1 MKSEWEYRRL
11 GELVSFSSGGTPS
24 KKRIDYWNGDIPW
37 ISAKTLKSEKITT
50 SDLFITTS
58 GLSSG
63 SKIAPKGSILLLT
76 RGSGLFNDLPIGMVE
91 SEVAFNQ
98 DIKCLNSYG
107 EIENEFVFYWL
118 QSQKKYLMAKVD
130 VTGIGAGK
138 FDLDFLQ
145 ELQVPF
151 PDKKVREKIIAIATA
166 ISEKIEAN
174 KKINDNLQKQLYE
187 IYKAWYQD
195 FLCVDDL
202 TLIESPYGKIPQGW
216 HYSMLGDLCKS
227 VSVTHNFNTD
237 RLIFLNTGDIEDGQ
251 FLHSEYM
258 AVADMPGQ
266 AKKTIMPNDILYSE
280 IRPINRH
287 FAYVDFQADNY
298 VVSTKLMVIRAN
310 SFDSRRLYHFLTLQ
324 DTLEELQMQAESRSG
339 TFPQIRFENISK
351 LPILIADS
359 NTETAFHT
367 LLHAAYNQIEH
378 NNSENKKLSELRN
391 SLLPQLMSGK
401 IDVSR
406 IRL

>member
-1 MKSEWEYRRL
+1 MSVVKFADVCQKIGSGATPRGGKEAYCAEGVTLVRSQNVLDFSFSNDGLAYINDEQADKLRNVELQSGDVLLNITGDSVARACLMDDDYLPGRVNQHVSIIRADESKVVNSYLLYYLQWRKSHLLQLASAGATRNALTKGMIEQLEIDLPSL
-11 GELVSFSSGGTPS
+11 GEQRKVVGILDS
-24 KKRIDYWNGDIPW
+24 IQN
-37 ISAKTLKSEKITT
+37 KI
-50 SDLFITTS
+50 
-58 GLSSG
+58 
-63 SKIAPKGSILLLT
+63 K
-76 RGSGLFNDLPIGMVE
+76 
-91 SEVAFNQ
+91 
-98 DIKCLNSYG
+98 LNH
-107 EIENEFVFYWL
+107 E
-118 QSQKKYLMAKVD
+118 
-130 VTGIGAGK
+130 
-138 FDLDFLQ
+138 
-145 ELQVPF
+145 
-151 PDKKVREKIIAIATA
+151 
-166 ISEKIEAN
+166 
-174 KKINDNLQKQLYE
+174 INDNLQKQLYE

-195 FLCVDDL
+195 FLCVDNL

-227 VSVTHNFNTD
+227 VSVTHNFNTE
-237 RLIFLNTGDIEDGQ
+237 RLIFLNTGDVEDGM
-251 FLHSEYM
+251 FLHSDYM

-266 AKKTIMPNDILYSE
+266 AKKTIMQNDILYSE

-298 VVSTKLMVIRAN
+298 VVSTKLMVIRAT

-324 DTLEELQMQAESRSG
+324 DTLEDLQIQAESRSG

-359 NTETAFHT
+359 NTETAFVT

>member
-1 MKSEWEYRRL
+1 MKEKFLRELADIQTGPFGSQLHKEDYVADGTPIVTVEHLGNKMFSEQNLPRVSNTDKNRLKKYVLKQGDIVFSRVGSVDRCSYVDQKHDGWMFSGRCLRVRPTSEIDSEYLYYYFCLEETKQFVRNIAVGATMPSINTKLL
-11 GELVSFSSGGTPS
+11 GEVVVTFPELEQQ
-24 KKRIDYWNGDIPW
+24 KRISGIL
-37 ISAKTLKSEKITT
+37 SAI
-50 SDLFITTS
+50 D
-58 GLSSG
+58 
-63 SKIAPKGSILLLT
+63 SKI
-76 RGSGLFNDLPIGMVE
+76 
-91 SEVAFNQ
+91 EVNQ
-98 DIKCLNSYG
+98 
-107 EIENEFVFYWL
+107 
-118 QSQKKYLMAKVD
+118 
-130 VTGIGAGK
+130 
-138 FDLDFLQ
+138 
-145 ELQVPF
+145 
-151 PDKKVREKIIAIATA
+151 
-166 ISEKIEAN
+166 
-174 KKINDNLQKQLYE
+174 KINDNLQKQLYE

-195 FLCVDDL
+195 FLCIDNL

-227 VSVTHNFNTD
+227 VSVTHDFNTE
-237 RLIFLNTGDIEDGQ
+237 RLIFLNTGDVEDGM
-251 FLHSEYM
+251 FLHSDYM

-266 AKKTIMPNDILYSE
+266 AKKTIMQNDILYSE

-298 VVSTKLMVIRAN
+298 VVSTKLMVIRAT

-359 NTETAFHT
+359 NTETAFVT

-391 SLLPQLMSGK
+391 SLLPQLISGK

>member
-1 MKSEWEYRRL
+1 MKEKFLRELADIQTGPFGSQLHKEDYVADGTPIVTVEHLGNKMFSEQNLPRVSNTDKNRLKKYVLKQGDIVFSRVGSVDRCSHVDQKHDGWMFSGRCLRVRPTSEIDSEYLYYYFCLEETKQFVRNIAVGATMPSINTKLL
-11 GELVSFSSGGTPS
+11 GEVVVTFPELEQQ
-24 KKRIDYWNGDIPW
+24 KRISGIL
-37 ISAKTLKSEKITT
+37 SAI
-50 SDLFITTS
+50 D
-58 GLSSG
+58 
-63 SKIAPKGSILLLT
+63 SKI
-76 RGSGLFNDLPIGMVE
+76 
-91 SEVAFNQ
+91 EVNQ
-98 DIKCLNSYG
+98 
-107 EIENEFVFYWL
+107 
-118 QSQKKYLMAKVD
+118 
-130 VTGIGAGK
+130 
-138 FDLDFLQ
+138 
-145 ELQVPF
+145 
-151 PDKKVREKIIAIATA
+151 
-166 ISEKIEAN
+166 
-174 KKINDNLQKQLYE
+174 KINDNLQKQLYE

-195 FLCVDDL
+195 FLCIDNL

-227 VSVTHNFNTD
+227 VSVTHNFNTE
-237 RLIFLNTGDIEDGQ
+237 RLIFLNTGDVEDGM
-251 FLHSEYM
+251 FLHSDYM

-266 AKKTIMPNDILYSE
+266 AKKTIMQNDILYSE

-298 VVSTKLMVIRAN
+298 VVSTKLMVIRAT

-359 NTETAFHT
+359 NTETAFVT

>member
-1 MKSEWEYRRL
+1 MKSEWKTVRAADFMDFNPRL
-11 GELVSFSSGGTPS
+11 SIKKGTVATKISMDKLRPFRKAVPSVEQAEFSGGT
-24 KKRIDYWNGDIPW
+24 KFANGDTIMARITPCLENGKTAFVDCLRENE
-37 ISAKTLKSEKITT
+37 IAFGSTEFIVLRAKPRVSDPQFVYYLATSPEFRNVAIKSMVGSSGRQRVQQPVLENLELTVPKLPEQEKIGRFLAEL
-50 SDLFITTS
+50 DD
-58 GLSSG
+58 
-63 SKIAPKGSILLLT
+63 KIA
-76 RGSGLFNDLPIGMVE
+76 
-91 SEVAFNQ
+91 
-98 DIKCLNSYG
+98 LN
-107 EIENEFVFYWL
+107 ERV
-118 QSQKKYLMAKVD
+118 
-130 VTGIGAGK
+130 
-138 FDLDFLQ
+138 
-145 ELQVPF
+145 
-151 PDKKVREKIIAIATA
+151 
-166 ISEKIEAN
+166 
-174 KKINDNLQKQLYE
+174 NDNLQKQLYE

-195 FLCVDDL
+195 FLCIDNL

-227 VSVTHNFNTD
+227 VSVTHNFNTE
-237 RLIFLNTGDIEDGQ
+237 RLIFLNTGDVEDGM
-251 FLHSEYM
+251 FLHSDYM

-266 AKKTIMPNDILYSE
+266 AKKTIMQNDILYSE

-298 VVSTKLMVIRAN
+298 VVSTKLMVIRAT

-359 NTETAFHT
+359 NTETAFVT

>member
-1 MKSEWEYRRL
+1 MKSEWQTVRAADFMDFNPRL
-11 GELVSFSSGGTPS
+11 SIKKGTVATKISMDKLRPFTKAVPSVEQAEFSGGT
-24 KKRIDYWNGDIPW
+24 KFANGDTIMARITPCLENGKTAFVDCLRENE
-37 ISAKTLKSEKITT
+37 IAFGSTEFIVLRAKPGVSDPQFVYYLATSPEFRNVAIKSMVGSSGRQRVQQPVLENLELTVPKLPEQEKIGHFLAEL
-50 SDLFITTS
+50 DD
-58 GLSSG
+58 
-63 SKIAPKGSILLLT
+63 KIA
-76 RGSGLFNDLPIGMVE
+76 
-91 SEVAFNQ
+91 
-98 DIKCLNSYG
+98 LN
-107 EIENEFVFYWL
+107 ERV
-118 QSQKKYLMAKVD
+118 
-130 VTGIGAGK
+130 
-138 FDLDFLQ
+138 
-145 ELQVPF
+145 
-151 PDKKVREKIIAIATA
+151 
-166 ISEKIEAN
+166 
-174 KKINDNLQKQLYE
+174 NDNLQKQLYE

-195 FLCVDDL
+195 FLCIDNL

-227 VSVTHNFNTD
+227 VSVTHNFNTE
-237 RLIFLNTGDIEDGQ
+237 RLIFLNTGDVEDGMI
-251 FLHSEYM
+251 LHSDYM

-266 AKKTIMPNDILYSE
+266 AKKTIMQNDILYSE

-298 VVSTKLMVIRAN
+298 VVSTKLMVIRAT

-359 NTETAFHT
+359 NTETAFVT